1 MWFNLDQE
9 IRVRPEAPERKMRQV
24 EAGQAHPKR
33 QEDKRQQSW
42 AVKRELETGEK
53 GAKESGELG
62 LDASWVTEKS
72 KAAQ

>member
-1 MWFNLDQE
+1 
-9 IRVRPEAPERKMRQV
+9 MRQV